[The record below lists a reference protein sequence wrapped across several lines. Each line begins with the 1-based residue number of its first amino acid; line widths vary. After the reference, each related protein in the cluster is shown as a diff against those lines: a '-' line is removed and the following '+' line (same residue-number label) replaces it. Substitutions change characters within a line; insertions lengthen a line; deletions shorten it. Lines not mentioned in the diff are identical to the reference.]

1 MSQPPNTSSPNTT
14 ALRALRGQWLALM
27 VIYAWVWFTGL
38 RLMEWAWPQAQ
49 ANQWAIIAGLALLGE
64 LGLLWRALPRNHRT
78 GETALLPTLG
88 AANWLS
94 LFRGMLLGLLAGF
107 LFLPRP
113 QLGVDGLLAWVP
125 MLLYTVAAISD
136 MFDGYL
142 ARITH
147 HSTALGEFLDM
158 ELDGLGTFL
167 ASALAVQYGVL
178 PWFFLLLGPARQF
191 FLAGMW
197 WRTRRGLPNHDLP
210 HSDYRRVAAGL
221 QMGFISA
228 MLWPFMHP
236 PGTVYAGYMAAAPIL
251 ASFGRDWLIV
261 SGVLTPDAPRYQAV
275 RARLLVLLT
284 EWTPL
289 LLRGMVLIAAF
300 VLLLPLL
307 ADPAARA
314 AFAWPGG
321 GDPLITGGILA
332 VLGAFLALLVGGGVV
347 VRLTALLLAFPVGAH
362 ILTSGPNW
370 ANQIILA
377 ACLYLIISGAG
388 RLALWRRDDHYI
400 MRRLGSDL

>member
-1 MSQPPNTSSPNTT
+1 MSQLPNTSTANIT
-14 ALRALRGQWLALM
+14 ALRALRGQWLTLLGL
-27 VIYAWVWFTGL
+27 YAGVWFTGL

-49 ANQWAIIAGLALLGE
+49 AERWAILAGFVLLGE
-64 LGLLWRALPRNHRT
+64 LGLLWYALPHNHRAD
-78 GETALLPTLG
+78 ETDLLPTFG
-88 AANWLS
+88 PGNWLS

-107 LFLPRP
+107 LVLPRP

-125 MLLYTVAAISD
+125 MLLYTIAAVSD
-136 MFDGYL
+136 LFDGYL

-158 ELDGLGTFL
+158 ELDGLGTLL

-178 PWFFLLLGPARQF
+178 PWVFLLLGPARQF

-197 WRTRRGLPNHDLP
+197 VRTRRGLPNHNLP

-236 PGTVYAGYMAAAPIL
+236 PATVYAGYMAAAPIL
-251 ASFGRDWLIV
+251 ASFSRDWLIV
-261 SGVLTPDAPRYQAV
+261 SGVLTPDAPGYRAM
-275 RARLLVLLT
+275 RARLLGLLT

-289 LLRGMVLIAAF
+289 LLRGIVLIAALI
-300 VLLLPLL
+300 LLRPLL
-307 ADPAARA
+307 ADPATRA

-321 GDPLITGGILA
+321 GDALITGGLLA
-332 VLGAFLALLVGGGVV
+332 AIGGILALLVGGGVL

-400 MRRLGSDL
+400 MRRLGSAR

>member
-1 MSQPPNTSSPNTT
+1 
-14 ALRALRGQWLALM
+14 
-27 VIYAWVWFTGL
+27 
-38 RLMEWAWPQAQ
+38 
-49 ANQWAIIAGLALLGE
+49 
-64 LGLLWRALPRNHRT
+64 
-78 GETALLPTLG
+78 
-88 AANWLS
+88 
-94 LFRGMLLGLLAGF
+94 MLLGLLAGF
-107 LFLPRP
+107 LVLPRP

-125 MLLYTVAAISD
+125 MLLYTVAAVSD

-167 ASALAVQYGVL
+167 ASVLAVQYGVL
-178 PWFFLLLGPARQF
+178 PWFFVLLGPARQF

-197 WRTRRGLPNHDLP
+197 VRTRRGLPNHDLP

-236 PGTVYAGYMAAAPIL
+236 PGTVYAGYMAAAPIV
-251 ASFGRDWLIV
+251 ASFSRDWLIV

-289 LLRGMVLIAAF
+289 LLRGASADRRLRPAPPPPGRPHGPHRLRLARRRRRPDHRGHFGERWGVLGLAGERRRVGAADGPAPG
-300 VLLLPLL
+300 LPHRRAHSDQRADLGQPDHPGRLPLSDHL
-307 ADPAARA
+307 RRGAAGPVA
-314 AFAWPGG
+314 AG
-321 GDPLITGGILA
+321 
-332 VLGAFLALLVGGGVV
+332 
-347 VRLTALLLAFPVGAH
+347 
-362 ILTSGPNW
+362 
-370 ANQIILA
+370 
-377 ACLYLIISGAG
+377 
-388 RLALWRRDDHYI
+388 
-400 MRRLGSDL
+400 